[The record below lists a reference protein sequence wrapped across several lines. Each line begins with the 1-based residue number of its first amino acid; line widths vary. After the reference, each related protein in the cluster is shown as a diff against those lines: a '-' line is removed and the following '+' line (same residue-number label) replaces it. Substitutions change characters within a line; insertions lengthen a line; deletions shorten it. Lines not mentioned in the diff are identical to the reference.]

1 MEAQE
6 KTQFALTRKE
16 LAEAIYKQIPHL
28 SRNKTAELV
37 EQVLEEITLAIV
49 GNEKVKLRGF
59 GNFKIQHKR
68 ARIGR
73 NPKTLEEAVIT
84 ARRVVKFVP
93 SPQLIAKVNGE
104 TVDDTFNDEEDW
116 AFSRF

>member
-1 MEAQE
+1 MECCE
-6 KTQFALTRKE
+6 TEGRFWIRFSGKSL
-16 LAEAIYKQIPHL
+16 
-28 SRNKTAELV
+28 
-37 EQVLEEITLAIV
+37 
-49 GNEKVKLRGF
+49 GF

-104 TVDDTFNDEEDW
+104 TVDDTFNDEED
-116 AFSRF
+116 